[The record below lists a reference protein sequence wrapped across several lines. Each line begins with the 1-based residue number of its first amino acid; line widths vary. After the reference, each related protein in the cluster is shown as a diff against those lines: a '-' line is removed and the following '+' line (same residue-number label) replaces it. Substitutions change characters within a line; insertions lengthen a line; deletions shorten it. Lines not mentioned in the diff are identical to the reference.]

1 MVIPFLPSLCLNI
14 LTESC
19 FVIYILGPT
28 RRVILSYK
36 GPALVA
42 KGMAAWK
49 GKNAEYAEQILSNLR
64 LPSSGGMLCLL
75 SLSFLT

>member
-1 MVIPFLPSLCLNI
+1 
-14 LTESC
+14 
-19 FVIYILGPT
+19 
-28 RRVILSYK
+28 VILSYK